1 MYCVRHLTLG
11 LLNNII
17 CQGSTGAMGEAG
29 RIGNPGIDVSENA
42 SYYFMSNYNVLQ
54 QK

>member
-1 MYCVRHLTLG
+1 VYCVRHLTLG

-29 RIGNPGIDVSENA
+29 RIGNPGIDGRPGIPGAPGRRGEQVC
-42 SYYFMSNYNVLQ
+42 
-54 QK
+54 K